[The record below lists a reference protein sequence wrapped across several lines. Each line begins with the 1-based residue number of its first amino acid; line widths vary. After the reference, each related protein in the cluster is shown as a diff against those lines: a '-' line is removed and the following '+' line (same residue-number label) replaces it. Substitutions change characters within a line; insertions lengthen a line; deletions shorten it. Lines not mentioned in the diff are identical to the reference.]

1 MSTLITRARL
11 AVAAVAFA
19 AVAAGGVAGAA
30 GSKPS
35 STSFDL
41 FPNTPFLNCL
51 AAPGKTPVAK
61 VQVTRGKLNDQLEL
75 NVRNLKPDL
84 DFDLF
89 TVEKTP
95 QLADGSAE
103 PELRRELRLRLVPV
117 RPAHQ
122 PRRQGPGHD
131 QDDPARPDLRLRRQ
145 PWCPTGEHLQRRL
158 LVQQPGR
165 RRAAAASPAFTP
177 FNGEHQAGPLAM
189 ISRLNATT
197 NLGPLCT
204 DPESASNGT
213 FTCNP

>member
-41 FPNTPFLNCL
+41 FPNTPFLSCL

-89 TVEKTP
+89 TVEKIAP
-95 QLADGSAE
+95 QLRRLPQPG
-103 PELRRELRLRLVPV
+103 LRRELRLRLVPV

-122 PRRQGPGHD
+122 P
-131 QDDPARPDLRLRRQ
+131 
-145 PWCPTGEHLQRRL
+145 
-158 LVQQPGR
+158 
-165 RRAAAASPAFTP
+165 
-177 FNGEHQAGPLAM
+177 
-189 ISRLNATT
+189 
-197 NLGPLCT
+197 
-204 DPESASNGT
+204 
-213 FTCNP
+213 